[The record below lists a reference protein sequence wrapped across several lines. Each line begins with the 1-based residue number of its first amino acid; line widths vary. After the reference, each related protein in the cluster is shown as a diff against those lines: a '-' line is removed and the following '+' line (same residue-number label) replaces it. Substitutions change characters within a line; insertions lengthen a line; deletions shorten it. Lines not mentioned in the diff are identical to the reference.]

1 MHSFLEE
8 KPGKAFTIGHKNR
21 ERGEN
26 KMEFKYIIYEKSEA
40 IATITLNRP
49 EALNAFSKE
58 VADEVLQAIE
68 DIKNDEN
75 IRVVILTG
83 AGEKAFSTGADIKA
97 MKGMNTLKARELS
110 LMGEKLCN
118 AFENLEKP
126 VIAAINGYAL
136 GGGLEVAMACDIRI
150 ASENARMG
158 QTEINIGLIP
168 GWGGT
173 QRLTRLIGRTKAKEL
188 VFTGKMI
195 DAKTAEQLGILNM
208 VVPADKLK
216 ETVRQF
222 ALELAQKAPV
232 ALKVAKALINKGAE
246 ISLDA
251 AIALEREG
259 FGVVAS
265 TEDLQEGVSAFTE
278 KRKPTFKGK

>member
-1 MHSFLEE
+1 M
-8 KPGKAFTIGHKNR
+8 AYQ
-21 ERGEN
+21 
-26 KMEFKYIIYEKSEA
+26 YIIYEKSEG

-58 VADEVLQAIE
+58 VIEEVLNAIE
-68 DIKNDEN
+68 DVKTDEN
-75 IRVVILTG
+75 VRVVVLTG
-83 AGEKAFSTGADIKA
+83 AGEKAFSAGADIKA
-97 MKGMNTLKARELS
+97 MKGMNALKARELS
-110 LMGEKLCN
+110 LMGEKLCL
-118 AFENLEKP
+118 ALENLEKP

-173 QRLTRLIGRTKAKEL
+173 QRLTRLVGATKAKEL
-188 VFTGKMI
+188 IFTGKII
-195 DAKTAEQLGILNM
+195 DARTAEQIGLVNM
-208 VVPADKLK
+208 VVPQSNFR

-232 ALKVAKALINKGAE
+232 ALNIAKALINKGAE
-246 ISLDA
+246 TSLNVA
-251 AIALEREG
+251 LALEREG

-265 TEDLQEGVSAFTE
+265 TEDLQEGVSAFIE

>member
-1 MHSFLEE
+1 M
-8 KPGKAFTIGHKNR
+8 AYQ
-21 ERGEN
+21 
-26 KMEFKYIIYEKSEA
+26 YIIYEKSEG

-58 VADEVLQAIE
+58 VIEEVLNAIE
-68 DIKNDEN
+68 DVKADEN
-75 IRVVILTG
+75 VRVVILTG
-83 AGEKAFSTGADIKA
+83 AGEKAFSAGADIKA
-97 MKGMNTLKARELS
+97 MKGMNALKARELS
-110 LMGEKLCN
+110 LMGEKLCL
-118 AFENLEKP
+118 ALENLEKP

-173 QRLTRLIGRTKAKEL
+173 QRLTRLVGATKAKEL
-188 VFTGKMI
+188 IFTGKMI
-195 DAKTAEQLGILNM
+195 DAKTAEQIGLVNM
-208 VVPADKLK
+208 VIPQSNFR

-232 ALKVAKALINKGAE
+232 ALKIAKALINKGAE
-246 ISLDA
+246 TSLDVA
-251 AIALEREG
+251 LALEREG

-278 KRKPTFKGK
+278 KRKPMFKGK

>member
-1 MHSFLEE
+1 MQL
-8 KPGKAFTIGHKNR
+8 
-21 ERGEN
+21 
-26 KMEFKYIIYEKSEA
+26 EFKYIIYEKSEG
-40 IATITLNRP
+40 IATITINRP
-49 EALNAFSKE
+49 EALNAFSAE
-58 VADEVLQAIE
+58 VVSEILQAIE
-68 DIKNDEN
+68 DVKADESV
-75 IRVVILTG
+75 RVVVLTG
-83 AGEKAFSTGADIKA
+83 AGEKAFSAGADIKA
-97 MKGMNTLKARELS
+97 MKGMNALKARELS
-110 LMGEKLCN
+110 QMGERLCN
-118 AFENLEKP
+118 ALENLEKP

-173 QRLTRLIGRTKAKEL
+173 QRLTRLIGATKAKEL
-188 VFTGKMI
+188 IFTGKMI
-195 DAKTAEQLGILNM
+195 DARTAEQLGLVNM
-208 VVPADKLK
+208 VVPQDKFR

-265 TEDLQEGVSAFTE
+265 TEDLQEGVSAFIE
-278 KRKPTFKGK
+278 KRKPVFKGK

>member
-1 MHSFLEE
+1 MP
-8 KPGKAFTIGHKNR
+8 KRMAYQ
-21 ERGEN
+21 
-26 KMEFKYIIYEKSEA
+26 YIIYEKSEG

-58 VADEVLQAIE
+58 VIEEVLNAIE
-68 DIKNDEN
+68 DVKADEN
-75 IRVVILTG
+75 VRVVILTG
-83 AGEKAFSTGADIKA
+83 AGEKAFSAGADIKA
-97 MKGMNTLKARELS
+97 MKGMNALKARELS
-110 LMGEKLCN
+110 LMGEKLCL
-118 AFENLEKP
+118 ALENLEKP

-173 QRLTRLIGRTKAKEL
+173 QRLTRLVGATKAKEL
-188 VFTGKMI
+188 IFTGKMI
-195 DAKTAEQLGILNM
+195 DAKTAEQIGLVNM
-208 VVPADKLK
+208 VIPQSNFR

-232 ALKVAKALINKGAE
+232 ALKIAKALINKGAE
-246 ISLDA
+246 TSLDVA
-251 AIALEREG
+251 LALEREG

-278 KRKPTFKGK
+278 KRKPMFKGK

>member
-1 MHSFLEE
+1 
-8 KPGKAFTIGHKNR
+8 
-21 ERGEN
+21 
-26 KMEFKYIIYEKSEA
+26 MEFKYIIYEKSGG

-58 VADEVLQAIE
+58 VIEEILKALEDVKADE
-68 DIKNDEN
+68 NT
-75 IRVVILTG
+75 RVVILTG
-83 AGEKAFSTGADIKA
+83 AGEKAFSAGADIKA
-97 MKGMNTLKARELS
+97 MKGMNALKARELS
-110 LMGEKLCN
+110 LMGEKLCD
-118 AFENLEKP
+118 ALENLEKP

-173 QRLTRLIGRTKAKEL
+173 QRLTRLIGKTKAKEL
-188 VFTGKMI
+188 IFTGKI
-195 DAKTAEQLGILNM
+195 VDAKTAEQLGIVNM
-208 VVPADKLK
+208 VVPTEKFREA
-216 ETVRQF
+216 VQQF
-222 ALELAQKAPV
+222 AVELASKAPV
-232 ALKVAKALINKGAE
+232 ALKVAKALINKGSE

-265 TEDLQEGVSAFTE
+265 TEDLQEGVSAFIE

>member
-1 MHSFLEE
+1 
-8 KPGKAFTIGHKNR
+8 
-21 ERGEN
+21 
-26 KMEFKYIIYEKSEA
+26 MEFKYIIYEKTDG

-49 EALNAFSKE
+49 EALNAFSKD
-58 VADEVLQAIE
+58 VADEVLQALE
-68 DIKNDEN
+68 DIRNDEN
-75 IRVVILTG
+75 MRVVILTG
-83 AGEKAFSTGADIKA
+83 AGEKAFSAGADIKA
-97 MKGMNTLKARELS
+97 MKGMNALKARELS
-110 LMGEKLCN
+110 LMGERICN
-118 AFENLEKP
+118 ALENLEKP

-136 GGGLEVAMACDIRI
+136 GGGLEVAMSCDIRI

-173 QRLTRLIGRTKAKEL
+173 QRLTRLIGATRAKEL
-188 VFTGKMI
+188 IYSGKII

-208 VVPADKLK
+208 VVPADKFK
-216 ETVRQF
+216 ETVKQF
-222 ALELAQKAPV
+222 AAELASKAPV

-265 TEDLQEGVSAFTE
+265 TEDLQEGVAAFTE

>member
-1 MHSFLEE
+1 
-8 KPGKAFTIGHKNR
+8 
-21 ERGEN
+21 
-26 KMEFKYIIYEKSEA
+26 MEFKYIIYEKSEG

-49 EALNAFSKE
+49 EVLNAFSKE
-58 VADEVLQAIE
+58 VEDEVLQALE

-75 IRVVILTG
+75 VRVVILTG
-83 AGEKAFSTGADIKA
+83 AGEKAFSAGADIKA
-97 MKGMNTLKARELS
+97 MKGMNALKARELS
-110 LMGEKLCN
+110 LRGEKVCTAL
-118 AFENLEKP
+118 ENFEKP
-126 VIAAINGYAL
+126 IIAAINGYAL

-188 VFTGKMI
+188 IFTGKMI
-195 DAKTAEQLGILNM
+195 DAKTAEQLGIVNM
-208 VVPADKLK
+208 VVPADKFK

-222 ALELAQKAPV
+222 AAELASKAPV

-246 ISLDA
+246 ISLEA
-251 AIALEREG
+251 AITLEREG